1 MAAIT
6 LTSCNAG
13 NTCCFTLR
21 SVGRTVSPALRQ
33 CKPDD
38 GSLAGD
44 YRTGLGSGR
53 KVGGIRMEA
62 YDCAGRCRV
71 GERRWGRSC
80 GWSTQRLTAQ
90 DGWLTRWS
98 SVSGSTLAIA
108 NLGLTLLTLSEG
120 KQLLARAQQSIVAAR
135 AQSRAV
141 LRPDCSAC
149 GGRATVPC
157 H

>member
-1 MAAIT
+1 MGSI
-6 LTSCNAG
+6 LRLV
-13 NTCCFTLR
+13 NTETD
-21 SVGRTVSPALRQ
+21 S
-33 CKPDD
+33 
-38 GSLAGD
+38 
-44 YRTGLGSGR
+44 
-53 KVGGIRMEA
+53 
-62 YDCAGRCRV
+62 AGRV
-71 GERRWGRSC
+71 VDEVERS
-80 GWSTQRLTAQ
+80 QRQYL
-90 DGWLTRWS
+90 GN
-98 SVSGSTLAIA
+98 IA